1 MYLTPRPSHQ
11 RPPMHAQQKGVV
23 LLITLIMLVA
33 MTLAAISLMRSVDT
47 TNLVAGNLAFQQSA
61 AQAADLGTE
70 QAIAFL
76 SKTLSGGT
84 VAFPDG
90 SVSTFVVNCNGTG
103 PAPAC
108 PIGYKSWNQPS
119 LEPPTAGVTWDGFWS
134 SVKANIGTIPL
145 ANLPSGYSGAFVIE
159 ALCTSPAQV
168 GCTTVTINSTTTI
181 PQGQDMG
188 SQQRS
193 FINTTSSV
201 NAHYYRITT
210 RVDGPRN
217 SLAYVQSIV
226 VW

>member
-1 MYLTPRPSHQ
+1 MLTAPSLQ
-11 RPPMHAQQKGVV
+11 RGQSMRAKQKGVV

-47 TNLVAGNLAFQQSA
+47 TNLVAGNLAFQQSSLHG
-61 AQAADLGTE
+61 ADAGTE

-76 SKTLSGGT
+76 SNSLSGAS
-84 VAFPDG
+84 VLFPDG
-90 SVSTFVVNCNGTG
+90 SMNAFVVNCNGTG

-108 PIGYKSWNQPS
+108 PVGYKSWNQPS
-119 LEPPTAGVTWDGFWS
+119 LEPPTAGVTWDDFWASMQTNPGVVALTGLPTGF
-134 SVKANIGTIPL
+134 
-145 ANLPSGYSGAFVIE
+145 SGAFVIE
-159 ALCTSPAQV
+159 ALCASPAQV
-168 GCTTVTINSTTTI
+168 GCTTVTLTSTITT

-193 FINTTSSV
+193 FVNTTNTV

-217 SLAYVQSIV
+217 SVAYVQSVV

>member
-1 MYLTPRPSHQ
+1 MLTPLLLQ
-11 RPPMHAQQKGVV
+11 RGQIMRAKQKGVV

-47 TNLVAGNLAFQQSA
+47 TNLIAGNLAFQQTSLHG
-61 AQAADLGTE
+61 ADAGTE

-76 SKTLSGGT
+76 SNSLSGT
-84 VAFPDG
+84 SVLFPDG
-90 SVSTFVVNCNGTG
+90 STGVFVVNCNGTG
-103 PAPAC
+103 PVPAC

-119 LEPPTAGVTWDGFWS
+119 LEPPAAGITWDGFWAS
-134 SVKANIGTIPL
+134 MQASPGVVALT
-145 ANLPSGYSGAFVIE
+145 NLPAGYSGAFIIE
-159 ALCTSPAQV
+159 ALCASAAQV
-168 GCTTVTINSTTTI
+168 GCTTVTLTTTTTT

-193 FINTTSSV
+193 FANTTNSV

-217 SLAYVQSIV
+217 SVGYVQSIV